1 VRPTHIFV
9 IIAVLFISVVA
20 FLAGRGN
27 VQVVASPTATATLMP
42 TRTPVPSPTPII
54 ITSQGVLRRIESTE
68 ILQTTVF
75 RIDTLVR
82 AQKEGSWFFNWGGQK
97 LLVFVKGSVM
107 AGIDLK
113 ELKNVV
119 VSEDERTII
128 ITLPPAKILSATLD
142 SHEIK
147 NYDGETPSDVK
158 PDLLD
163 AALNAG
169 RQQIAATAC
178 EDGIMQRATDDA
190 KAAFEHILSFVDFA
204 DYKVSVLTIEA
215 KGCPIQVA
223 MRPAA

>member
-1 VRPTHIFV
+1 MREFYRLNHRFQC
-9 IIAVLFISVVA
+9 LDF
-20 FLAGRGN
+20 
-27 VQVVASPTATATLMP
+27 
-42 TRTPVPSPTPII
+42 
-54 ITSQGVLRRIESTE
+54 
-68 ILQTTVF
+68 
-75 RIDTLVR
+75 VR
-82 AQKEGSWFFNWGGQK
+82 AKKQGSWFFNMGGQN
-97 LLVFVKGSVM
+97 LLVFVKGSVT
-107 AGIDLK
+107 AGVDLK

-142 SHEIK
+142 SHEIQ

-190 KAAFEHILSFVDFA
+190 KIAFEHILSFA
-204 DYKVSVLTIEA
+204 DLAGYKVSVLTTERNRFA
-215 KGCPIQVA
+215 SAFAGPACAPFRSHACMGCS
-223 MRPAA
+223 